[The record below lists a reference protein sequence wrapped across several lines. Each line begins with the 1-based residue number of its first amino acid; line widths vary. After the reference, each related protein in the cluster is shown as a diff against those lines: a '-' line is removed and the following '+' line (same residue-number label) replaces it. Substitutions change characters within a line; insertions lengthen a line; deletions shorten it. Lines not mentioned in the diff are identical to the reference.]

1 MPTHEAKNG
10 SVKRFH
16 HWFLILTKSKPA
28 IILLKNSETLVVLL
42 LKRVYNFSAGPAVL
56 PEPVL
61 RKVQEELLN
70 YGETGMSVM
79 ELSHRSAPF
88 QNILKEAQTLLREL
102 LSIPDDYHVIF
113 MQGGAS
119 LQFSMIPLNLLG
131 EGQEADYIQTGSWS
145 KKAIKEA
152 EKIGEIRTLS
162 PMGKFDIPAYTPEDF
177 STQSSYVHITSN
189 NTIEGT
195 RFHKWPDT
203 GGIPL
208 VVDMSSHIL
217 SEKIDVS
224 SFGLIY
230 AGAQKNLGPSGV
242 TVAIIHDSLVGR
254 ASDHC
259 PTMLKYETYVKHD
272 SLFNTPPTFS
282 IYVLKLVLEWVRENG
297 GVEGMQAHNEE
308 KAGLLYNC
316 IDESSL
322 FHNPVPERN
331 RSLMNIPFS
340 TGNEELNNLFIEKA
354 KMAGFEFLKGH
365 RSVGGMRASLYNA
378 MPREGVESLVEF
390 MKKFESDQGGLK
402 G

>member
-1 MPTHEAKNG
+1 M
-10 SVKRFH
+10 
-16 HWFLILTKSKPA
+16 
-28 IILLKNSETLVVLL
+28 

-61 RKVQEELLN
+61 RKVQGELLN

-88 QNILKEAQTLLREL
+88 QTILEEAQGLLREL
-102 LSIPDDYHVIF
+102 LSIPDDYHVVF

-119 LQFSMIPLNLLG
+119 LQFSMIPLNLLASH
-131 EGQEADYIQTGSWS
+131 EEADYILTGSWS
-145 KKAIKEA
+145 KKAVKEA
-152 EKIGEIRTLS
+152 EKAGKVRTLS
-162 PMGKFDIPAYTPEDF
+162 PAEPFEIPAYTPEDF
-177 STQSSYVHITSN
+177 SPQSRYVHITSN

-208 VVDMSSHIL
+208 VADMSSHIL

-254 ASDHC
+254 APETC
-259 PTMLKYETYVKHD
+259 PTMLNYETYVKHD

-282 IYVLKLVLEWVRENG
+282 IYVLKLVLEWVKENG
-297 GVEGMQAHNEE
+297 GVEGMQARNEE
-308 KAGLLYNC
+308 KAGLLYRC
-316 IDESSL
+316 IDESTL
-322 FHNPVPERN
+322 FHNPVPEKN

-340 TGNEELNNLFIEKA
+340 TDHEELNNLFLKEAKA
-354 KMAGFEFLKGH
+354 SGFEFLKGH

-378 MPREGVESLVEF
+378 MPLEGVEALVDF
-390 MKKFESDQGGLK
+390 MRKFESDQGGL
-402 G
+402 